1 MVRRDRNHPSI
12 IMWST
17 GNEVIERKTIGV
29 ITTARRLSEA
39 IREEDTTRP
48 ITSALASWDRDWEI
62 YDPLVEVFEIA
73 GYNYLIQHAAR
84 DHQRAPQRVIAQT
97 ESYPNDAFRNWAY
110 CQENDYII
118 GDFVWTGLDYLG
130 ESGIGKYYYTGDP
143 RNSFHLAGQFPYHG
157 AYCGDVDLTG
167 WRKPISHYRDMLWN
181 GDENYLYLA
190 VREPDGYH
198 GEIKTTGWAVFPT
211 WESWD
216 WPGWEGKPAIVEV
229 YTKAP
234 EVKLYLNDRLVETKQ
249 VDRSTQFKAV
259 FEVPYEPGTLRAEA
273 SGQTRTLSTSGKPYA
288 IRLTPESQSMKA
300 EGKDVASVVIEVVDR
315 NGRVCPDAQVDVSV
329 TASGGAVQAVG
340 SANLEDTGSYAD
352 AQHTTWKGRA
362 LAVVRSSGKPGKCKL
377 TVSAPGLKK
386 ATLTLT
392 SK

>member
-1 MVRRDRNHPSI
+1 
-12 IMWST
+12 
-17 GNEVIERKTIGV
+17 
-29 ITTARRLSEA
+29 
-39 IREEDTTRP
+39 
-48 ITSALASWDRDWEI
+48 
-62 YDPLVEVFEIA
+62 
-73 GYNYLIQHAAR
+73 
-84 DHQRAPQRVIAQT
+84 
-97 ESYPNDAFRNWAY
+97 
-110 CQENDYII
+110 
-118 GDFVWTGLDYLG
+118 
-130 ESGIGKYYYTGDP
+130 
-143 RNSFHLAGQFPYHG
+143 
-157 AYCGDVDLTG
+157 
-167 WRKPISHYRDMLWN
+167 
-181 GDENYLYLA
+181 
-190 VREPDGYH
+190 
-198 GEIKTTGWAVFPT
+198 
-211 WESWD
+211 
-216 WPGWEGKPAIVEV
+216 

-234 EVKLYLNDRLVETKQ
+234 EVNLYLNDRLVGTKQ
-249 VDRSTQFKAV
+249 VDISTQYKAV

-300 EGKDVASVVIEVVDR
+300 EGKDVAFVVIEVVDR

-329 TASGGAVQAVG
+329 AASGGAVQAVG